1 MYFRFMGMKNQIRH
15 LTKLKSRLKT
25 VLPTANWLPASLLL
39 AIFHVLLATVY
50 AQPPQKDFVTYQKGF
65 KRVGDA
71 FTKREDTLK
80 KQFAAKGIIWPAKY
94 MYIRSFKYDSQ
105 LEVWFKKEAKEP
117 YKLFKTYKVC
127 ALAGTLGPKRMEGD
141 YQVPEGFYYIN
152 EFKHNSNYH
161 LALGVSYPNASD
173 RVLSD
178 SVQPGSEIFVHG
190 SCTTVGC
197 IPINNDQI
205 EELYTLAASVHNE
218 GQDFI
223 PIHVFPVS
231 FKNKKTIG
239 YLEKFLATHPSYEAL
254 VERLKYAYYYFDLKK
269 ALPIVMI
276 DSKGDYTFADEIKI
290 SYEEEKPPPKK
301 IILKRYATK
310 VDFDETSIAKIF
322 YRNAIPPDGI
332 KGFQKILDD
341 ISADIAP
348 YLPEGTKRMFVTV
361 EFVIDKTGKVILPK
375 VLTNAPPE
383 MHNLLIERFEAMPNW
398 TPAIDTEDRP
408 MAVKLQQGIEINEV
422 EGKKM

>member
-1 MYFRFMGMKNQIRH
+1 MNMNKQIS
-15 LTKLKSRLKT
+15 LVSINFAKQKT
-25 VLPTANWLPASLLL
+25 VLQTANCLTANLLF
-39 AIFHVLLATVY
+39 ATCFFLLSSVS

-65 KRVGDA
+65 KRVSEA
-71 FTKREDTLK
+71 FNKREDTLK
-80 KQFAAKGIIWPAKY
+80 KQFAAKGLKWPAKY
-94 MYIRSFKYDSQ
+94 MYMRSFKYDSQ
-105 LEVWFKKEAKEP
+105 MEVWFKNEAKEP

-152 EFKHNSNYH
+152 EFKPNSNYH

-178 SVQPGSEIFVHG
+178 SASPGSEIFIHG

-223 PIHVFPVS
+223 PIHVFPIS
-231 FKNKKTIG
+231 FKNKKTAD
-239 YLEKFLATHPSYEAL
+239 YLEKFLATRPAYETL
-254 VERLKYAYYYFDLKK
+254 VSKLKYAYYYFDLKK

-276 DSKGDYTFADEIKI
+276 DKKGDYTFADEIKI
-290 SYEEEKPPPKK
+290 SYEEEKPPAKK
-301 IILKRYATK
+301 ITPKRYATK
-310 VDFDETSIAKIF
+310 VDFDETTLTKKF
-322 YRNAIPPDGI
+322 YKQTTAPDGI
-332 KGFQKILDD
+332 KGFQKFLDELSTD
-341 ISADIAP
+341 LAQ

-361 EFVIDKTGKVILPK
+361 EFIVDKTGKVILPK
-375 VLTNAPPE
+375 VLTNTTPE

-398 TPAIDTEDRP
+398 TPAIDIEDQP
-408 MAVKLQQGIEINEV
+408 MAVKLQQGIEVNEAV
-422 EGKKM
+422 GKKM